1 VEELD
6 RRLAPD
12 SIIDLVFSS
21 HTYLKTFMRLI
32 VEVELVLTGMVHD
45 GWMVT
50 TVGNVWMMVLQH
62 I

>member
-45 GWMVT
+45 GW
-50 TVGNVWMMVLQH
+50 
-62 I
+62 